1 MILPNDILDLLLTF
15 HMPVCAEEFIGNPRY
30 VLYWCYDKSALKEI
44 LGMTKDQFRVVQSSL
59 GQFMRRVPKT
69 AHWLSRLKG
78 LSGYSTWALR
88 PPERTPPSSPR
99 MARLQARVQAGPCT
113 NHPREASRPSGAA
126 ARGSIARIS
135 YVGLES
141 SK

>member
-1 MILPNDILDLLLTF
+1 MNLPNDLLDLLLTF

-44 LGMTKDQFRVVQSSL
+44 LGMTKDQFRIVKSSL

-78 LSGYSTWALR
+78 VSGFAAYSSWAIT
-88 PPERTPPSSPR
+88 PPERTPPSTP
-99 MARLQARVQAGPCT
+99 PK
-113 NHPREASRPSGAA
+113 RP
-126 ARGSIARIS
+126 
-135 YVGLES
+135 
-141 SK
+141 